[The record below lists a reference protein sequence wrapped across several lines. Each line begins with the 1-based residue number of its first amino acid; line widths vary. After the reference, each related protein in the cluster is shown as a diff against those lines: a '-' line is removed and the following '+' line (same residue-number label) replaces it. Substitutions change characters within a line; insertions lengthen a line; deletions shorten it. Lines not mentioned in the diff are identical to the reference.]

1 MKYRWEDFFRF
12 LILCTR
18 SDLMDSDQEWMR
30 RFSSTQ
36 PPWEHI
42 AAMAEMQGVAGFF
55 RKILKEAN
63 PLPPMPDT
71 VITRLDQ
78 CHLRNV
84 RQRFIYTDAI
94 RRISTAVAGE
104 GLRLMALQGASL
116 FDLYPEMGLRHLSDL
131 DLLIDPRQS
140 KAIGRVLTDLGYR
153 TPDSVY
159 PYLFEKGTVRID
171 LHMHPLNLDRIRRRR
186 LLFPEAVG
194 ALWHRSARVEEE
206 NGALRVPDP
215 FDNIVLLCAHAMKHG
230 YGLLI
235 WLVDLR
241 ELLNRLRHRPD
252 GWQTIRRRALEWRQT
267 RSVGYGLRLALALN
281 DEDGSTVMEE
291 QGFPPLGRLENR
303 LLEMKRCGWHSK
315 LLGLW
320 LGGLSLEHRVNTLP
334 LIWESAFPNPAV
346 MEQIRRD
353 KGDQWGALRRA
364 VSGLCCAGE
373 DLSAFFSSRFR

>member
-1 MKYRWEDFFRF
+1 MKYRWEDFFSISDP
-12 LILCTR
+12 LYPLR
-18 SDLMDSDQEWMR
+18 SDGFRSGVDAAVFVDATALGAHRSDGGNARCR
-30 RFSSTQ
+30 RFFPQNSEGSEPPATHAGHGDNPAGSMSSSQRKTTFYIHRCNQ
-36 PPWEHI
+36 KDLDGSRRGRTPPDGP
-42 AAMAEMQGVAGFF
+42 A
-55 RKILKEAN
+55 
-63 PLPPMPDT
+63 
-71 VITRLDQ
+71 
-78 CHLRNV
+78 
-84 RQRFIYTDAI
+84 
-94 RRISTAVAGE
+94 
-104 GLRLMALQGASL
+104 GASL

-159 PYLFEKGTVRID
+159 PYLFEKGAVRID